1 MSKRTQ
7 GFTAVELLV
16 AMVVGALLFMS
27 AYQLYLNVLHQ
38 SQDATTRSQ
47 ASNAA
52 YDLLRQYQE
61 DPYWAFTPCYPD
73 TDDPAVPSY
82 ANLPGATAHVDIT
95 CPYKPGSPNLS
106 KLTVTI
112 TYTSNGQTQQVYRVL
127 TTTPA

>member
-1 MSKRTQ
+1 MSKRAQ

-38 SQDATTRSQ
+38 SQDAATRSQ

-61 DPYWAFTPCYPD
+61 DPSWAYTPCYPN

-112 TYTSNGQTQQVYRVL
+112 TYTSNGQTQQVFRVL

>member
-16 AMVVGALLFMS
+16 AMVVGTILFMS
-27 AYQLYLNVLHQ
+27 AYQLYLNVMHQ
-38 SQDATTRSQ
+38 SQDAATRSQ

>member
-1 MSKRTQ
+1 MSRRIQ
-7 GFTAVELLV
+7 GFTAVELLI
-16 AMVVGALLFMS
+16 AMVVGSLLFMS
-27 AYQLYLNVLHQ
+27 AYQLYVNVLHQ
-38 SQDATTRSQ
+38 SQDATARAQ

-61 DPYWAFTPCYPD
+61 DPYWAFTPCFAD
-73 TDDPAVPSY
+73 TDDPAMPSY
-82 ANLPGATAHVDIT
+82 VQLQGASAHVDIT

>member
-1 MSKRTQ
+1 MKSRVQ
-7 GFTAVELLV
+7 GFTAVELLI
-16 AMVVGALLFMS
+16 AIVVGSLLFLS
-27 AYQLYLNVLHQ
+27 AYQLYLNVIHQ
-38 SQDATTRSQ
+38 SQDATARSQ

-61 DPYWAFTPCYPD
+61 DPYWAFTPCWPD

-82 ANLPGATAHVDIT
+82 VHLQNATAHVDIT
-95 CPYKPGSPNLS
+95 CPYTPASPNLT

-112 TYTSNGQTQQVYRVL
+112 TYTSNGQTQKVYRVL

>member
-16 AMVVGALLFMS
+16 AMVVGTLLFMS
-27 AYQLYLNVLHQ
+27 AYQLYLNVMHQ
-38 SQDATTRSQ
+38 SQDAATRSQ